1 MDCKAKGL
9 FLSTP
14 MQLQLAVAENL
25 FPSPDH
31 TDRHKPGP
39 SPKWV
44 NIRIPCGCVF
54 FRLMQSETQEEI
66 NQARK
71 NCGYFFMDGWS
82 VLTAIGKETFSFL
95 QTQTTND
102 TLQLEVGQGQASAV
116 TDRQARLIANFSVH
130 RIAENEAWLLSENSK
145 TLYDHLESYHFRE
158 DITFE
163 KLDQSLLALQG
174 PKSILVL
181 EKIFTTLPE
190 KPNEIVRQDVEGQS
204 VTLIKKSLTG
214 EEGYILC
221 ISPEGKDE
229 FLKKLTSPEIQPAKI
244 GEQARE
250 ILRIEAGIPIFGI
263 DMDGKNILPET
274 GLEHSSVSYNKG
286 CYIGQ
291 EVIARIKTYGAPNF
305 ALMGITIEGP
315 ISPPMNGAI
324 LLGDKKIGIVKSSVR
339 SATLEKIIALAYLQK
354 DHRSP
359 DVEMDVTIE
368 QRPFKIK
375 TCLLPFYQAATRK
388 EHSKK
393 LLNEALQIYKEQENL
408 DKPIAILREAIDI
421 YPKHAEAYEALGV
434 FLAKQDKLDEAI
446 ALMKRLTEINPQEIM
461 AHTNLSVYYM
471 KQGRIEDAENE
482 KAEATA
488 LQFEQ
493 AVEKNMAKKLKK
505 KHEEQKIKEMEEKI
519 VMFKKVLEID
529 PVDQVANFGL
539 GSIYLETGRYEEGL
553 APLNTVVEKFKDYSA
568 AYLLLGKTLE
578 KLSENEKAIDVYKKG
593 IAAAS
598 KKGDLMPLKDM
609 QNRMNQLLH
618 SSP

>member
-1 MDCKAKGL
+1 
-9 FLSTP
+9 
-14 MQLQLAVAENL
+14 MQIA
-25 FPSPDH
+25 
-31 TDRHKPGP
+31 T
-39 SPKWV
+39 
-44 NIRIPCGCVF
+44 
-54 FRLMQSETQEEI
+54 ETNKEI
-66 NQARK
+66 DQVRN
-71 NCGYFFMDGWS
+71 NCGFFLLDGWS
-82 VLTAIGKETFSFL
+82 ILTAKGKETFSFL

-102 TLQLEVGQGQASAV
+102 ALQLEVGEGQASAV
-116 TDRQARLIANFSVH
+116 TDRQARLIANFSIH
-130 RIAENEAWLLSENSK
+130 RNSTNEAWLLSEESQ
-145 TLYDHLESYHFRE
+145 TLYNHLESYHFRE

-163 KLDQSLLALQG
+163 AIDQVLLALQG

-181 EKIFTTLPE
+181 EKLFTVLPE
-190 KPNEIVRQDVEGQS
+190 KPNAILQLELEGNQ

-214 EEGYILC
+214 EEGFVLC
-221 ISPEGKDE
+221 FSPNIKED
-229 FLKKLTSPEIQPAKI
+229 FLQKFLCVSTEIQPLEISA
-244 GEQARE
+244 QAQE
-250 ILRIEAGIPIFGI
+250 TLRIEAGIPVFGK
-263 DMDGKNILPET
+263 DMDSKNILPET

-305 ALMGITIEGP
+305 ALMGLTFEGP
-315 ISPPMNGAI
+315 VSPPMNGSI
-324 LLGDKKIGIVKSSVR
+324 FFKEKKIGIIKSSIR
-339 SATLEKIIALAYLQK
+339 SPSIGKIIALAYLHK

-359 DVEMDVTIE
+359 DIEMDVMIDK
-368 QRPFKIK
+368 RPYKTK
-375 TCLLPFYQAATRK
+375 TCLLPFYQAPTRK

-393 LLNEALQIYKEQENL
+393 LLNEALKIYKEQENL
-408 DKPIAILREAIDI
+408 DEPITILREAIDI

-434 FLAKQDKLDEAI
+434 FLSKQDKLDEAI
-446 ALMKRLTEINPQEIM
+446 ALMKRLVEINPQEIM

-505 KHEEQKIKEMEEKI
+505 KAEEQNKKEMEEKI
-519 VMFKKVLEID
+519 EMFKKVLKID

-539 GSIYLETGRYEEGL
+539 GSIYLETGRYKEGID
-553 APLNTVVEKFKDYSA
+553 PLTTLVENFKDYSA

-578 KLSENEKAIDVYKKG
+578 KLSENKKAIDVYKKG

>member
-1 MDCKAKGL
+1 
-9 FLSTP
+9 
-14 MQLQLAVAENL
+14 MQIAA
-25 FPSPDH
+25 
-31 TDRHKPGP
+31 
-39 SPKWV
+39 
-44 NIRIPCGCVF
+44 
-54 FRLMQSETQEEI
+54 ETQEEI
-66 NQARK
+66 EQVRK

-82 VLTAIGKETFSFL
+82 ILSAKGKDTLPFL

-102 TLQLEVGQGQASAV
+102 ALQLQMGQGQSSAI
-116 TDRQARLIANFSVH
+116 TDRQARLITSFSLH
-130 RIAENEAWLLSENSK
+130 RMDGNENWLLSDNSK
-145 TLYDHLESYHFRE
+145 NLQDHLESYHFRE
-158 DITFE
+158 VVAFE
-163 KLDQSLLALQG
+163 ILNLDLLALQG
-174 PKSILVL
+174 PKSILIL
-181 EKIFTTLPE
+181 EKIFSSLPE
-190 KPNEIVRQDVEGQS
+190 KPNDIKQNDFEG
-204 VTLIKKSLTG
+204 VPLTVIKKSFTG
-214 EEGYILC
+214 EEGYIICLSSEQKENF
-221 ISPEGKDE
+221 I
-229 FLKKLTSPEIQPAKI
+229 KKLFNAETQPTKI

-250 ILRIEAGIPIFGI
+250 ILRIEAGIPIFGK

-305 ALMGITIEGP
+305 ALMGLTIEGP
-315 ISPPMNGAI
+315 ISPPMNGSI
-324 LLGDKKIGIVKSSVR
+324 LLGEKKIGIIKSSVR
-339 SATLEKIIALAYLQK
+339 SASLDKLIALAYLQK

-359 DVEMDVTIE
+359 DVEIDVSIDE
-368 QRPFKIK
+368 RPFKIK
-375 TCLLPFYQAATRK
+375 TCLLPFYQASTRK

-393 LLNEALQIYKEQENL
+393 LLNDALQIYKEQENL

-493 AVEKNMAKKLKK
+493 AIEKNMAKKMKK
-505 KHEEQKIKEMEEKI
+505 KEAEQRKKEMEEK
-519 VMFKKVLEID
+519 VEMFKKVLEID

-539 GSIYLETGRYEEGL
+539 GSIYLETGQYEEGL
-553 APLNTVVEKFKDYSA
+553 TPLNTVIEKFKDYSA

-578 KLSENEKAIDVYKKG
+578 KLSENDKAIDIYKRG
-593 IAAAS
+593 IAVAS

>member
-1 MDCKAKGL
+1 
-9 FLSTP
+9 
-14 MQLQLAVAENL
+14 MQLTPE
-25 FPSPDH
+25 
-31 TDRHKPGP
+31 
-39 SPKWV
+39 
-44 NIRIPCGCVF
+44 I
-54 FRLMQSETQEEI
+54 QEEI
-66 NQARK
+66 NQVRQ
-71 NCGYFFMDGWS
+71 NCGYFFMEGWS
-82 VLTAIGKETFSFL
+82 ILSAKGKDTLPFL

-102 TLQLEVGQGQASAV
+102 ALQLQVGQGQSSAI
-116 TDRQARLIANFSVH
+116 TDRQARLITSFSLH
-130 RIAENEAWLLSENSK
+130 RVDENESWLLSDNSK
-145 TLYDHLESYHFRE
+145 TLHDHLESYHFRE
-158 DITFE
+158 VVAFDMLN
-163 KLDQSLLALQG
+163 LDLLALQG

-181 EKIFTTLPE
+181 EKIFSSLPE
-190 KPNEIVRQDVEGQS
+190 KPNDIARHDVEG
-204 VTLIKKSLTG
+204 VPLTVIKKSLTG
-214 EEGYILC
+214 EEGFIICLP
-221 ISPEGKDE
+221 PE
-229 FLKKLTSPEIQPAKI
+229 LKEKFTEKLINADTQPTKI
-244 GEQARE
+244 GEQAQE
-250 ILRIEAGIPIFGI
+250 VLRIEAGIPVFGK

-305 ALMGITIEGP
+305 ALMGVTVEGP
-315 ISPPMNGAI
+315 ISPPMNGSI
-324 LLGDKKIGIVKSSVR
+324 MLGEKKIGIIKSSMR
-339 SATLEKIIALAYLQK
+339 SASLDKIIAMAYLQK

-359 DVEMDVTIE
+359 DVEMDVSIE
-368 QRPFKIK
+368 ERPYKIK
-375 TCLLPFYQAATRK
+375 TCLLPFYQASTRK

-493 AVEKNMAKKLKK
+493 AIEKNMAKKMKK
-505 KHEEQKIKEMEEKI
+505 KEAEQRKKEMEEK
-519 VMFKKVLEID
+519 VEMFKKVLEID

-553 APLNTVVEKFKDYSA
+553 APLNTVIEKFKDYSA

-578 KLSENEKAIDVYKKG
+578 KLSENEKAVDIYKKG
-593 IAAAS
+593 IAVAS

>member
-1 MDCKAKGL
+1 
-9 FLSTP
+9 
-14 MQLQLAVAENL
+14 
-25 FPSPDH
+25 
-31 TDRHKPGP
+31 
-39 SPKWV
+39 
-44 NIRIPCGCVF
+44 
-54 FRLMQSETQEEI
+54 
-66 NQARK
+66 
-71 NCGYFFMDGWS
+71 MDGWS
-82 VLTAIGKETFSFL
+82 ILTAIGKETFSFL

-130 RIAENEAWLLSENSK
+130 RIAENEAWLLSEDSK

-158 DITFE
+158 DVTFE
-163 KLDQSLLALQG
+163 KFDQSILALQG
-174 PKSILVL
+174 PKSLLVL
-181 EKIFTTLPE
+181 EKIFTPLPE
-190 KPNEIVRQDVEGQS
+190 KPNDIVRQDVEGQS
-204 VTLIKKSLTG
+204 VTLIKKTLTG
-214 EEGYILC
+214 DEGYLLC
-221 ISPEGKDE
+221 FPPEVKEE
-229 FLKKLTSPEIQPAKI
+229 FLQKLLQANTEIQPTKI

-315 ISPPMNGAI
+315 VSPPMNGSI
-324 LLGDKKIGIVKSSVR
+324 LLGDKKIGVVKSSVR
-339 SATLEKIIALAYLQK
+339 SATFEKFIAFAYLQK

-359 DVEMDVTIE
+359 DVEMDVAID

-388 EHSKK
+388 EYSKK
-393 LLNEALQIYKEQENL
+393 LLNDALQIYKEQENL
-408 DKPIAILREAIDI
+408 DKPIAILREAIEI

-493 AVEKNMAKKLKK
+493 AVEKSMAKKLKK
-505 KHEEQKIKEMEEKI
+505 KQQEQKIKEMEEKI

-553 APLNTVVEKFKDYSA
+553 GPLNTVVEKFKDYSA

>member
-1 MDCKAKGL
+1 
-9 FLSTP
+9 
-14 MQLQLAVAENL
+14 MQIA
-25 FPSPDH
+25 
-31 TDRHKPGP
+31 T
-39 SPKWV
+39 
-44 NIRIPCGCVF
+44 
-54 FRLMQSETQEEI
+54 ETNKEI
-66 NQARK
+66 DQVRN
-71 NCGYFFMDGWS
+71 NCGFFFLDGWS
-82 VLTAIGKETFSFL
+82 ILTAKGKETFSFL

-102 TLQLEVGQGQASAV
+102 ALQLNVGEGQASAA
-116 TDRQARLIANFSVH
+116 TDRQARLIANFSIH
-130 RIAENEAWLLSENSK
+130 RNSANEACLLSEESQ
-145 TLYDHLESYHFRE
+145 TLYNHLESYHFRE
-158 DITFE
+158 DVTFE
-163 KLDQSLLALQG
+163 VIDQVLLALQG

-181 EKIFTTLPE
+181 EKLFTALPE
-190 KPNEIVRQDVEGQS
+190 KPNAILQLELDGKKI
-204 VTLIKKSLTG
+204 TLIKKSLTG
-214 EEGYILC
+214 EEGFVLC
-221 ISPEGKDE
+221 FSPNIKED
-229 FLKKLTSPEIQPAKI
+229 FLQKVLFANTEIQPLEISA
-244 GEQARE
+244 QAQE
-250 ILRIEAGIPIFGI
+250 TLRIEAGIPVFGK
-263 DMDGKNILPET
+263 DMDSKNILPET

-305 ALMGITIEGP
+305 ALMGLTFEGP
-315 ISPPMNGAI
+315 VSPPMNGSI
-324 LLGDKKIGIVKSSVR
+324 FFKEKKIGITKSSIR
-339 SATLEKIIALAYLQK
+339 SPSVGKIIALAYLHK

-359 DVEMDVTIE
+359 DIEMDVIIDK
-368 QRPFKIK
+368 RPFKTK
-375 TCLLPFYQAATRK
+375 TCLLPFYQAPTRK

-393 LLNEALQIYKEQENL
+393 LLNEALKIYKEQDNL
-408 DKPIAILREAIDI
+408 DKPITILREAIDI

-434 FLAKQDKLDEAI
+434 FLSKQDKLDEAI
-446 ALMKRLTEINPQEIM
+446 ALMKRLVEINPQEIM

-482 KAEATA
+482 KGEATA

-505 KHEEQKIKEMEEKI
+505 KAEEQKKKEMEEKI
-519 VMFKKVLEID
+519 GMFKKVLEID

-553 APLNTVVEKFKDYSA
+553 GPLTTVVEKYKDYSA

-578 KLSENEKAIDVYKKG
+578 KLSENKKAIDVYKKG

>member
-1 MDCKAKGL
+1 
-9 FLSTP
+9 
-14 MQLQLAVAENL
+14 MQIA
-25 FPSPDH
+25 
-31 TDRHKPGP
+31 T
-39 SPKWV
+39 
-44 NIRIPCGCVF
+44 
-54 FRLMQSETQEEI
+54 ETNKEI
-66 NQARK
+66 DQVRN
-71 NCGYFFMDGWS
+71 NCGFFLLDGWS
-82 VLTAIGKETFSFL
+82 ILTAKGKETFSFL

-102 TLQLEVGQGQASAV
+102 ALQLEVGEGQASAV
-116 TDRQARLIANFSVH
+116 TDRQARLIANFSIH
-130 RIAENEAWLLSENSK
+130 RNSTNEAWLLSEESQ
-145 TLYDHLESYHFRE
+145 TLYNHLESYHFRE

-163 KLDQSLLALQG
+163 AIDQVLLALQG

-181 EKIFTTLPE
+181 EKLFTVLPE
-190 KPNEIVRQDVEGQS
+190 KPNAILQLELEGNQ

-214 EEGYILC
+214 EEGFVLC
-221 ISPEGKDE
+221 FSPNIKED
-229 FLKKLTSPEIQPAKI
+229 FLQKFLCVSTEIQPLEISA
-244 GEQARE
+244 QAQE
-250 ILRIEAGIPIFGI
+250 TLRIEAGIPVFGK
-263 DMDGKNILPET
+263 DMDSKNILPET

-305 ALMGITIEGP
+305 ALMGLTFEGP
-315 ISPPMNGAI
+315 VSPPMNGSI
-324 LLGDKKIGIVKSSVR
+324 FFKEKKIGIIKSSIR
-339 SATLEKIIALAYLQK
+339 SPSIGKIIALAYLHK

-359 DVEMDVTIE
+359 DIEMDVMIDK
-368 QRPFKIK
+368 RPYKTK
-375 TCLLPFYQAATRK
+375 TCLLPFYQAPTRK

-393 LLNEALQIYKEQENL
+393 LLNEALKIYKEQESL
-408 DKPIAILREAIDI
+408 DEPITILREAIDI

-434 FLAKQDKLDEAI
+434 FLSKQDKLDEAI
-446 ALMKRLTEINPQEIM
+446 ALMKRLVEINPQEIM

-505 KHEEQKIKEMEEKI
+505 KAEEQNKKEMEEKI
-519 VMFKKVLEID
+519 EMFKKVLKID

-539 GSIYLETGRYEEGL
+539 GSIYLETGRYKEGIG
-553 APLNTVVEKFKDYSA
+553 PLTTLVENFKDYSA

-578 KLSENEKAIDVYKKG
+578 KLSENKKAIDVYKKG